1 MNLQLSWDLFILA
14 FFGVVIAYSFIIG
27 RNQTLKVISAT
38 YIAILCGDAL
48 GNLFSTYLADSEAFL
63 KLLRLFS
70 IGNGDQATAFFKVII
85 LIVFVVVVAVRGMY
99 QFDAD
104 DNQPISLKIG
114 LNLLLGIL
122 SAGLMMS
129 AIMIFIAGESLITD
143 VATNTSTLSALYGES
158 RFVRVMVDYSNLWFF
173 MPGMGL
179 VLMSI
184 FHKKSA

>member
-48 GNLFSTYLADSEAFL
+48 GNLFGTYLASSEAFL
-63 KLLRLFS
+63 KFLRLFS
-70 IGNGDQATAFFKVII
+70 ITNGDQATAFFKVTV
-85 LIVFVVVVAVRGMY
+85 LIVFVVIVAVRGMY

-104 DNQPISLKIG
+104 DSRPVSVKMG
-114 LNLLLGIL
+114 LNLFLGVL

-129 AIMIFIAGESLITD
+129 AIMIFVAGESLITD
-143 VATNTSTLSALYGES
+143 IATPNSTLTALYGES
-158 RFVRVMVDYSNLWFF
+158 RFVRIMVDYSNFWFF
-173 MPGMGL
+173 MPGAGL
-179 VLMSI
+179 VLLSL
-184 FHKKSA
+184 FHKKTT